1 MIGNRGSGRIPLD
14 WTTRLGLILGAARG
28 LERIHQEYAASR
40 IPHGNVK
47 SSNVLLDK
55 NGTACIS
62 DFGLSLLLSPAHAIA
77 RLGGYRA
84 PEQAEIKMLSQ
95 KADVYSFGV
104 LLLEVLTGR
113 APSEHPS
120 PGRRRKGAEEEEEEE
135 VAVDLPKWVQSVVRD
150 EWTAEVFD
158 QELLRYK
165 NIEEELVSTLHV
177 AMACVVALP
186 EKRPTM
192 GEVVKMIEEIRV
204 EQSPLGEDYDES
216 RDSLSP
222 SLATTEDAA
231 F

>member
-1 MIGNRGSGRIPLD
+1 MLIFLMVTGNRGPGRIPLD
-14 WTTRLGLILGAARG
+14 WTTRISLILGAARG

-47 SSNVLLDK
+47 SCNILLDR
-55 NGTACIS
+55 NGVACIS
-62 DFGLSLLLSPAHAIA
+62 DFGLSLLLNPVHAIA
-77 RLGGYRA
+77 KLGGYRA
-84 PEQAEIKMLSQ
+84 PEQAEIKRLSQ
-95 KADVYSFGV
+95 NADVYSFGV

-120 PGRRRKGAEEEEEEE
+120 PGRVRTEEEEL
-135 VAVDLPKWVQSVVRD
+135 AVDLPKWVQSVVRD

-177 AMACVVALP
+177 AMACVVPQP
-186 EKRPTM
+186 EKRPNM
-192 GEVVKMIEEIRV
+192 SEVVKMIEEIRV
-204 EQSPLGEDYDES
+204 ELSPLGEDYDES
-216 RDSLSP
+216 RNSLSP
-222 SLATTEDAA
+222 SLATTED